1 MIQLTGKLYNIAVTE
16 ATDRETA
23 EVSKV
28 HTAEILHTVRGK
40 TELVGLK
47 LDAAVSDAW
56 AKALGRDIAVEVRF
70 YAMKNREGGIQSGL
84 TCADKKALP
93 LLMRTAPAAAAA

>member
-1 MIQLTGKLYNIAVTE
+1 MIQLTGKLYNIAATE
-16 ATDRETA
+16 ATDRESG

-40 TELVGLK
+40 TEIAGLK
-47 LDAAVSDAW
+47 LDPSVADSW

-93 LLMRTAPAAAAA
+93 VLLRAAPAAAAA